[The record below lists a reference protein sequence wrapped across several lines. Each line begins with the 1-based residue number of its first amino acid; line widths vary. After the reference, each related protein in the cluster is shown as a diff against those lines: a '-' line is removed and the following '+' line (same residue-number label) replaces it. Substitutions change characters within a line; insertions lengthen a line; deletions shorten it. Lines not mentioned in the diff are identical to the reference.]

1 MNNSQDKQLDQLLVD
16 WANVNVADNADLT
29 DLQRKICD
37 RLAVEKLQSPVEPGI
52 LQSTPNPS
60 RRPVATAMAIAAML
74 LVTVGFWTLV
84 VDRKGE
90 NAKQVAHSVQESSF
104 SNDIVSLDHQIELL
118 KEFRTLFGTE
128 LAWISEEGKTVEVG
142 LRAVDST
149 SSSPAT
155 EYVAVQLTLCSRPV
169 SNDKGDQKWS
179 QLESFNVL
187 AEREQLVQVIPQRG
201 TGSPLLL
208 WAYPLDNSLVS
219 IDLEYRSGVV
229 RGLSIDTSN
238 LQPIGEQHSMNIHSF
253 EKDGV
258 EYRLYQTADLVDAAD
273 LG

>member
-37 RLAVEKLQSPVEPGI
+37 RLAVEELQSSVEPGT

-74 LVTVGFWTLV
+74 LVAVGFWTLV

-155 EYVAVQLTLCSRPV
+155 EYVAVQLTLWSRPV
-169 SNDKGDQKWS
+169 SNDKGDQNWS

-229 RGLSIDTSN
+229 RGLSIDSSN